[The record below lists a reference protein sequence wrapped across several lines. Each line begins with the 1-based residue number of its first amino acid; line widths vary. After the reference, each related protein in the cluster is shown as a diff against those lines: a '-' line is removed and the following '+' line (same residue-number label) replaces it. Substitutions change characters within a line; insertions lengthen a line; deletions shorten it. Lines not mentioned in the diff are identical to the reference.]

1 MVPATSAASPHVT
14 AVLVSHDGARWLPQ
28 ALDALGAQTRLPD
41 ALVAV
46 DTGSTDDSVR
56 LLEAA
61 LGADAVTSAP
71 VDAGFG
77 AAVWTGLE
85 VLAGRTPPPPD
96 DGWVWLLHDDCA
108 PAPDAL
114 ERLLDAATEQ
124 ADIGVAGPKVRE
136 WPSLRR
142 LLEVGVSITGTGRR
156 ETGLE
161 RGEPDQGQHDDARD
175 VLAVGT
181 AGMLIRRRVW
191 DELGG
196 LDPGLPLFGD
206 DLDLGWRVARAGLRV
221 RVVPEAVLFHAE
233 AATRGLRSGG
243 ALAATVRREQ
253 RRAALFVLLANCRS
267 RALLPQYVRLL
278 TGSLLRAVGLLLL
291 KAPRDA
297 LDEVAAAAAV
307 LGRPRV
313 LAAGRRERRRT
324 ARVAPAAV
332 RPLLPSPLRP
342 YRDGAA
348 VVLEVGG
355 GVLATAPA
363 AIPRAVA
370 EPGPVA
376 DEAEELPPEPGPL
389 ARVLARPWATAV
401 LLLAVLSLLAARGVL
416 TGGELQGGALLPAP
430 EGIADWWAA
439 YTAGWHP
446 VGVGS
451 TVPAPPYVLLLGVA
465 GVGTLGDA
473 GLLVS
478 VLLLGSPV
486 LAALAAHR
494 LLRRVGAGPF
504 AAIWA
509 ATAYGVLPLATGAV
523 AQGRLGTVL
532 GTVLL
537 PLTAAAVVSLTEQVP
552 PLQRWIRRARAGL
565 AAAALVAVV
574 PVALPMLAVAA
585 LVLVLLAAVSD
596 RRSVPAAAVSAVVV
610 LAVPWL
616 LGPWWLLRRVR
627 DPGRWWEE
635 AGLPDADVGA
645 LDPGAL
651 EVALGAPGGP
661 GASPAWLGAGVLVAG
676 VLALARADRRRQ
688 VVAAWTVSAGA
699 LLAAAVGV
707 AADPGGWGDD
717 AVTTVWVGFPL
728 VLWTGGLLVAAAVAA
743 HDLPAVLTGRSFGW
757 QQPVVLLV
765 ATAAVAGPLAALAWQ
780 VLPGVDG
787 PLRRDAPTAV
797 PAYMTED
804 ARTGAHPSALV
815 LATDGGEVAT
825 TLVRADGWRV
835 GEEPMRAAA
844 AAPRLVDA
852 LSGLL
857 AAPREQDLATV
868 AAFGVGYVY
877 LPAPVDP
884 DLAGA
889 LDSAPGLVRAGAPV
903 GDRAWRLD
911 SPGGAL
917 SAGGTALPME
927 AAGTDGGPPWRTAL
941 PTGAGGPLTV
951 AALPDPAWSARVDG
965 QSLAETEVL
974 GDAVQGFDLAGSG
987 AGLEVQYED
996 RRGWLVAGQLVG
1008 LGLLVVL
1015 AAPTRRR
1022 SP

>member
-28 ALDALGAQTRLPD
+28 ALDALGAQSRPPD
-41 ALVAV
+41 VLVAV
-46 DTGSTDDSVR
+46 DTGSADDSVR

-61 LGADAVTSAP
+61 LGGDAVLTASA
-71 VDAGFG
+71 DAGFG
-77 AAVWTGLE
+77 AAVRTGLE
-85 VLAGRTPPPPD
+85 ALADRTPPPPD

-114 ERLLDAATEQ
+114 ERLLQAATEH
-124 ADIGVAGPKVRE
+124 ADIGVVGPKVRE

-181 AGMLIRRRVW
+181 AGLLVRRQVW

-196 LDPGLPLFGD
+196 LDPALPLFGD

-243 ALAATVRREQ
+243 AAASSVRRGQ

-278 TGSLLRAVGLLLL
+278 TGSLLRALGLLLL
-291 KAPRDA
+291 KAPRDS
-297 LDEVAAAAAV
+297 LDELAAAVAV
-307 LGRPRV
+307 LGRPGPLV
-313 LAAGRRERRRT
+313 AARRERRCT
-324 ARVAPAAV
+324 ARAAPDVV

-348 VVLEVGG
+348 AVLEVVGG
-355 GVLATAPA
+355 LLDTAPA
-363 AIPRAVA
+363 SIPRAVA

-376 DEAEELPPEPGPL
+376 DEAEELPAEPGLL

-401 LLLAVLSLLAARGVL
+401 LLLAVLSLLAVRGVL

-430 EGIADWWAA
+430 EGIADWWAG

-446 VGVGS
+446 AGVGS

-478 VLLLGSPV
+478 LLLLGSPV

-494 LLRRVGAGPF
+494 LLRRAGAGPV

-537 PLTAAAVVSLTEQVP
+537 PLAAAAVLSLTEQVP
-552 PLQRWIRRARAGL
+552 PLQRWVRRARAGL

-574 PVALPMLAVAA
+574 PVALPMLVVAM
-585 LVLVLLAAVSD
+585 LLLVLLAAASD
-596 RRSVPAAAVSAVVV
+596 RRSVPTAAVSAVVV

-616 LGPWWLLRRVR
+616 LGPWWLLRRVQ
-627 DPGRWWEE
+627 DPSQWWWE

-645 LDPGAL
+645 LDPGTL
-651 EVALGAPGGP
+651 DLALGAPGGP

-676 VLALARADRRRQ
+676 LLALARTDRRRE
-688 VVAAWTVSAGA
+688 VVAAWTVAAGA

-707 AADPGGWGDD
+707 AVDPGGWQD
-717 AVTTVWVGFPL
+717 AAVSTVWVGFPL
-728 VLWTGGLLVAAAVAA
+728 VLWMGALLVAAAVAA
-743 HDLPAVLTGRSFGW
+743 HDLQAVLGGRSFGW

-765 ATAAVAGPLAALAWQ
+765 TVAAVAGPLAALAWQ
-780 VLPGVDG
+780 VLPGIDG
-787 PLRRDAPTAV
+787 PLRRGAPTAV

-804 ARTGAHPSALV
+804 ARTGAHPSAVV
-815 LATDGGEVAT
+815 LAADGGEVST
-825 TLVRADGWRV
+825 TLVREDGWRL

-857 AAPREQDLATV
+857 AAPDEQDLATV

-877 LPAPVDP
+877 LPAPVQP
-884 DLAGA
+884 DLADA
-889 LDSAPGLVRAGAPV
+889 LDSAPGLVRAGAPA

-911 SPGGAL
+911 QPGGVL
-917 SAGGTALPME
+917 RAGGTALPLD
-927 AAGTDGGPPWRTAL
+927 AVGTDGGPPWRAAV
-941 PTGAGGPLTV
+941 PTGGAGPLTV
-951 AALPDPAWSARVDG
+951 AAPPDPAWSASVG
-965 QSLAETEVL
+965 GEGLQQTKVL
-974 GDAVQGFDLAGSG
+974 GAAVQGFESAGSG
-987 AGLEVQYED
+987 GGLQVRHED

-1008 LGLLVVL
+1008 LGLLLVL

-1022 SP
+1022 SS